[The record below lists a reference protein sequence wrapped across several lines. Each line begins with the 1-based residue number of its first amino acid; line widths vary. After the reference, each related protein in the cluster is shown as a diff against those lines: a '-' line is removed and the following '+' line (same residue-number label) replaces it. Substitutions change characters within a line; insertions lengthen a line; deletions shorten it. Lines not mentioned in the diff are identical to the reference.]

1 MAAPRPLLTMDLFQL
16 EAFVTVVREGSF
28 SKAAKALYRTQPA
41 VSQIIRRLEDEV
53 GQALFDRASR
63 RGVLTDAGHVLLEH
77 AERLMN
83 FRNQAIAALDDVR
96 NVRRGQ
102 LVIAT
107 NELTCLY
114 LLPLLHEYRR
124 LYPAVRLS
132 VRRALASRIPAD
144 VRDYGADLGVVT
156 YQPED
161 AALQSVVVY
170 HDQLAFVVPRSHPFT
185 KKRQVSIKDLG
196 AEPFVAH
203 HVSSPYRARVVET
216 FRKKRVTLQMPVE
229 MPTIDAIKK
238 FVAAGN
244 GVALLPVIAVE
255 SELERGE
262 LVRVHVPEL
271 AFERPVRLV
280 FRKGESISHAAT
292 AFLGVAEAHATT
304 ARSRYAFT
312 RE

>member
-1 MAAPRPLLTMDLFQL
+1 MDLFQL

-41 VSQIIRRLEDEV
+41 VSQIIRRLEDEI
-53 GQALFDRASR
+53 GQPLFDRASR

-83 FRNQAIAALDDVR
+83 FRGQALAALDDVKNLR
-96 NVRRGQ
+96 SGQ

-124 LYPAVRLS
+124 LHPAVRLS
-132 VRRALASRIPAD
+132 VRRGLASRIPAD

-161 AALQSVVVY
+161 TGLESVVVY
-170 HDQLAFVVPRSHPFT
+170 HDQLAFVVPQSHAFT
-185 KKRQVSIKDLG
+185 KRRQVSIKDLG
-196 AEPFVAH
+196 TEPFVAH
-203 HVSSPYRARVVET
+203 HVSSPYRARVVDT
-216 FRKKRVTLQMPVE
+216 FRRKRVTLQMPVE

-271 AFERPVRLV
+271 AFERPVRLI
-280 FRKGESISHAAT
+280 FRKGSVSHAAS
-292 AFLGVAEAHATT
+292 ALLAVAEAYAAK
-304 ARSRYAFT
+304 ARGRYAFT
-312 RE
+312 RD